1 MERTPHRAQ
10 VTAVVSGKG
19 GVGKTNLALG
29 VSIALARRGIDT
41 ILVDADFG
49 LANLDILLDLVP
61 RHTLLELRHRR
72 TDVSALLC
80 PAPGGLHVLCGVSG
94 ATTRRELSAFRPAHC
109 VRAIDQLR
117 PLAEQVV
124 VDCGSGINDTVAAFA
139 LSADRLIVVTTPE
152 PTALAD
158 GYAVLKILRSRGW
171 RGPTKIVVNMVRQTR
186 EGLDAAERFCRTSRL
201 FLELEV
207 ELYGLVP
214 LDRHVAD
221 AVRARQPVVAR
232 YPRSDASLA
241 MEAVAARL
249 CPPPAPAPHD
259 SGLWQRVAA
268 VFL

>member
-29 VSIALARRGIDT
+29 VSIVLARRGFET

-61 RHTLLELRHRR
+61 RHTILEMRNGHDDPAAML
-72 TDVSALLC
+72 A
-80 PAPGGLHVLCGVSG
+80 PAPAGLRVLCGISG
-94 ATTRRELSAFRPAHC
+94 ANTRRELSCFRPVHC
-109 VRAIDQLR
+109 VRTIDRLR
-117 PLAEQVV
+117 PLAEQLI
-124 VDCGSGINDTVAAFA
+124 VDCGSGISDTVAAFA
-139 LSADRLIVVTTPE
+139 LCADRLMVVTTPE

-171 RGPTKIVVNMVRQTR
+171 RGPTQIVVNMVRKTR
-186 EGLDAAERFCRTSRL
+186 EGLDAAERFCRTARL
-201 FLELEV
+201 FLDLPV
-207 ELYGLVP
+207 EACGLVP
-214 LDRHVAD
+214 LDRHVPD
-221 AVRARQPVVAR
+221 AVRARQPVVTR
-232 YPRSDASLA
+232 YPRCDASLA